1 MVSQCFILIL
11 SIGWHKEEFYMLP
24 GYTSGTNNS
33 WKTNVK
39 FYYEGLVILDLIGTI
54 FSLLDALI
62 ATSNFHSQNVLADF
76 WWGDTEYGLGLKR
89 IIENGCG

>member
-1 MVSQCFILIL
+1 
-11 SIGWHKEEFYMLP
+11 MLP

-39 FYYEGLVILDLIGTI
+39 FYYEGLVILDLIWTI

-62 ATSNFHSQNVLADF
+62 ATSNFHSQKVLADF

-89 IIENGCG
+89 IIGNVCN